1 MLDFQKATSSQF
13 HEHLLHLHTLRNPQ
27 RLRWRHARPYLH
39 GSSDNRTALVRFDL
53 PKTMNRSFFDSGLY
67 GDARLLPDD
76 RTRSRWVVADALRAV
91 AKGEEK
97 SIAARMRIAAGD
109 IENGMRPSK
118 KVMGKIG
125 AKRLAAAY
133 PIFVKLCTERMQKPN
148 ATLCHEEGE
157 K

>member
-1 MLDFQKATSSQF
+1 M
-13 HEHLLHLHTLRNPQ
+13 
-27 RLRWRHARPYLH
+27 
-39 GSSDNRTALVRFDL
+39 
-53 PKTMNRSFFDSGLY
+53 
-67 GDARLLPDD
+67 
-76 RTRSRWVVADALRAV
+76 RAV

-125 AKRLAAAY
+125 AKRIAAAY

-148 ATLCHEEGE
+148 AEVSDSRRE
-157 K
+157 KP